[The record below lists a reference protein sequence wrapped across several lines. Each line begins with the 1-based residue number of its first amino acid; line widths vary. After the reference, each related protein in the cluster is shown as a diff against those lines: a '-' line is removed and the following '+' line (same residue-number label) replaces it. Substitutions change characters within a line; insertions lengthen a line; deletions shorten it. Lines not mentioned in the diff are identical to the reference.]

1 MLIGHDL
8 SGDAKAIMAEE
19 HIMAI
24 LPTHASYPNLVS
36 TLIHRP
42 LELLGEKFLYTK
54 NRCPAQVGTNYEI

>member
-19 HIMAI
+19 HILAI
-24 LPTHASYPNLVS
+24 LPRHTSIPNLVS

-42 LELLGEKFLYTK
+42 LELLGEKCLYTK
-54 NRCPAQVGTNYEI
+54 NRSPAQDGTNYEI